1 MASYRTDLLS
11 RLIAME
17 AEALDTYIAS
27 VLPGRTGID
36 AIPHIFYEQDH
47 FPYIV
52 HRTGPSLPEQ
62 VSEDMSIRT
71 YDVFIRVV
79 IGHYTSN
86 YAGNNETLVDEI
98 IPLLVDYFI
107 KHEMLTT
114 DNGANHTEPTWIH
127 PDGIEIGSTSG
138 IIAFGLGGVGSTQIG
153 EELNLI
159 VPIMQTRE
167 SS

>member
-1 MASYRTDLLS
+1 MASYRTEMLS

-17 AEALDTYIAS
+17 AEALDAF
-27 VLPGRTGID
+27 VAAELPGRTGID
-36 AIPHIFYEQDH
+36 AIPHIFHEQDH

-62 VSEDMSIRT
+62 LTEDVSLRT

-79 IGHYTSN
+79 IGHYTSG
-86 YAGNNETLVDEI
+86 YEGDNETLVDEI

-114 DNGANHTEPTWIH
+114 DSGATHAEPDWIF
-127 PDGIEIGSTSG
+127 PEGIEIGSTSG

-159 VPIMQTRE
+159 VPIIQTRE

>member
-1 MASYRTDLLS
+1 MVSYRTDMLN

-17 AEALDTYIAS
+17 AEALDSSIAT
-27 VLPGRTGID
+27 LMPGRTGID
-36 AIPHIFYEQDH
+36 AIPHIFYEQDS

-52 HRTGPSLPEQ
+52 HRTGPSLPEP
-62 VSEDMSIRT
+62 VSEDISLRT

-79 IGHYTSN
+79 IGHYTGN
-86 YAGNNETLVDEI
+86 YVGANETLVDEI
-98 IPLLVDYFI
+98 IPLWVDYFI

-114 DNGANHTEPTWIH
+114 DSGVYHAEPTWI
-127 PDGIEIGSTSG
+127 DSEGIEIGSTSG
-138 IIAFGLGGVGSTQIG
+138 IVAFPLGGVGSTQIG

-159 VPIMQTRE
+159 VPIIQTRE